1 MSEGKTFFDK
11 AVELND
17 SPVKNGLCSICK
29 GAHRLCGKDRC
40 PLMIK
45 FYSQQRTMPLID
57 MALRVYFDMP
67 SFDGIGIEAYKPL

>member
-1 MSEGKTFFDK
+1 MSDGKTFFEK

-17 SPVKNGLCSICK
+17 APVKNGLCSICK

-45 FYSQQRTMPLID
+45 FYSH
-57 MALRVYFDMP
+57 YFILWTRIKY
-67 SFDGIGIEAYKPL
+67 F